1 MLLTINDST
10 PNSDERRN
18 RSMRNILDYS
28 FYCDRISLL
37 AQSSAV
43 GIGTHTCVQAANT
56 GIQNDTRVDDP

>member
-1 MLLTINDST
+1 
-10 PNSDERRN
+10 
-18 RSMRNILDYS
+18 MRNILDYS